1 MIDLRGW
8 IAIARTC
15 RHCGGPLFVVNALTA
30 GRSYNPG
37 RLSRLRYGAEA

>member
-15 RHCGGPLFVVNALTA
+15 RHCGGPLFVVIARSA
-30 GRSYNPG
+30 GRSYTPVVCLTCDKG
-37 RLSRLRYGAEA
+37 VES